1 MKLRPGHMVVGLLVL
16 SLSTIA
22 LAQPMMI
29 DPSKMSGI
37 PRPDSQVPP
46 GTVTVRLIRG
56 ELSNRMVGVDVGL
69 AGADGKVQVQ
79 KTNDEGRATFS
90 GLQIGATYQARSTD
104 GVQELTSQPIELPS
118 SAGVRVMLVFAAKPG
133 EGGQA
138 AEGAPSGAP
147 AMPTAPSDSKGVA
160 HPDKSLPGGTLIVR
174 AVGPGGAALPDLT
187 VVLGHARQGEGQ
199 KGVTEQ
205 RAKTN
210 KDGEAKFEGLDAKPT
225 SGYLVE
231 VQKDSA
237 RFPSKPFR
245 LQENVGMR
253 VEIDVLPVT
262 KDLGAL
268 HIGPGSH
275 FIVEVSDDVVQV
287 SEILRL
293 MNTSPNAVDPGPG
306 GLHFPLPA
314 KALQAQSG
322 PQSAPQLKVVGH
334 EGIWSGP
341 IPPGDTELQ
350 ILFVLAYE
358 GGSLDMTQRTPV
370 MFDDTAVVTEKLE
383 GFLVEGQNF
392 TSEEKE
398 LQGHKLVLYRGS
410 GTTANGTLTLHFT
423 GLPHADP
430 TWRYVSLA
438 LCLAFVIGF
447 GVYAFG
453 PGTRKKGREKALVEE
468 REQLLGQLVALEQK
482 GGDDAKRTKKR
493 EQLTAQLTRIYR
505 ELDEV
510 GR

>member
-1 MKLRPGHMVVGLLVL
+1 MRSRQALVGLILL
-16 SLSTIA
+16 FSSSLA

-37 PRPDSQVPP
+37 PRPDPQVPP

-69 AGADGKVQVQ
+69 ASPDGKVQVQ
-79 KTNDEGRATFS
+79 KTNEEGRATFS
-90 GLQIGATYQARSTD
+90 GLAAGATYQARATD
-104 GVQELTSQPIELPS
+104 GLQELTSQPIELPGS
-118 SAGVRVMLVFAAKPG
+118 SGVRVMLVFKAKPG
-133 EGGQA
+133 EGGA
-138 AEGAPSGAP
+138 AEGSGEAEAP
-147 AMPTAPSDSKGVA
+147 AATAGAAAGSDGTM

-174 AVGPGGAALPDLT
+174 AAGEGGTPLPDLT
-187 VVLGHARQGEGQ
+187 VVLGHARQGE
-199 KGVTEQ
+199 KGVQER

-231 VQKDSA
+231 VQKDGA

-245 LQENVGMR
+245 LQENVGAR
-253 VEIDVLPVT
+253 IAIDVRPVSHE
-262 KDLGAL
+262 LGAL

-287 SEILRL
+287 VEVLRL
-293 MNTSPNAVDPGPG
+293 MNTSKNAVDPGPA
-306 GLHFPLPA
+306 GLHLPLPD
-314 KALQAQSG
+314 KALQSQAG
-322 PQSAPQLKVVGH
+322 PQSPPSLRVVGH
-334 EGIWSGP
+334 EAILTGA

-350 ILFVLAYE
+350 IVYVLAYE
-358 GGSLDMTQRTPV
+358 GGALDLVQRTPV
-370 MFDDTAVVTEKLE
+370 AFDDSAVVTEKID
-383 GFLVEGQNF
+383 GFTIGGQNLVP
-392 TSEEKE
+392 EEKE
-398 LQGHKLVLYRGS
+398 LQGRKLILYRGS
-410 GTTANGTLTLHFT
+410 GTSPGGILHLELR

-430 TWRYVSLA
+430 TWRYVSLI
-438 LCLAFVIGF
+438 LCIGFVVGF

-453 PGTRKKGREKALVEE
+453 AGTRKSGRDKLLIEE
-468 REQLLGQLVALEQK
+468 REQLIGALVELEQK
-482 GGDDAKRTKKR
+482 GGDDAKKAKKR
-493 EQLTAQLTRIYR
+493 NELTAKLTRIYR

>member
-1 MKLRPGHMVVGLLVL
+1 
-16 SLSTIA
+16 
-22 LAQPMMI
+22 AQPMMI

-37 PRPDSQVPP
+37 PRPDGQVPP

-56 ELSNRMVGVDVGL
+56 QLSNRMIGVDVGL
-69 AGADGKVQVQ
+69 AGADGKVTVQ
-79 KTNDEGRATFS
+79 KTDDQGRATFS
-90 GLQIGATYQARSTD
+90 GLTIGATYQARSTD
-104 GVQELTSQPIELPS
+104 GVQDLTSQPIELPS

-133 EGGQA
+133 EEGGQA
-138 AEGAPSGAP
+138 AEGGEGAPAGGAP
-147 AMPTAPSDSKGVA
+147 AMPTATNSSDGVA
-160 HPDKSLPGGTLIVR
+160 HPDKALPGGTLIVR
-174 AVGPGGAALPDLT
+174 AVGLGGTPLPDLV

-231 VQKDSA
+231 VQKDGA

-245 LQENVGMR
+245 LQENVGER
-253 VEIDVLPVT
+253 LSVDVRPVT

-287 SEILRL
+287 FEVLRL

-306 GLHFPLPA
+306 GLHFPLPDR
-314 KALQAQSG
+314 ALQAQAG
-322 PQSAPQLKVVGH
+322 PQSSPSLRVVGH
-334 EGIWSGP
+334 EAIWSGP

-350 ILFVLAYE
+350 IQFMLAYE
-358 GGSLDMTQRTPV
+358 GGSLDFTQRTPV
-370 MFDDTAVVTEKLE
+370 MFDDSAVVTEKID
-383 GFLVEGQNF
+383 GFNVEGQNF
-392 TSEEKE
+392 TAEEKE
-398 LQGHKLVLYRGS
+398 LQGRKLVLYRGS
-410 GTTANGTLTLHFT
+410 GTTAGGTLSLHFT

-438 LCLAFVIGF
+438 LCLAFVLGF

-453 PGTRKKGREKALVEE
+453 PGTRKKGRVKALADE

-482 GGDDAKRTKKR
+482 GGDDAKRAKKR

>member
-1 MKLRPGHMVVGLLVL
+1 MKLRVIVGLMLL
-16 SLSTIA
+16 SSTV

-37 PRPDSQVPP
+37 PRPDPQVPP

-69 AGADGKVQVQ
+69 ASADGKVTIQ

-104 GVQELTSQPIELPS
+104 GLQELTSQPIELPS

-133 EGGQA
+133 EGA
-138 AEGAPSGAP
+138 AEGQAEAGAAPAG
-147 AMPTAPSDSKGVA
+147 AMPTAAAAANDNGVA
-160 HPDKSLPGGTLIVR
+160 HPDKALPGGTLIVR
-174 AVGPGGAALPDLT
+174 AVGEGGVPLPGLT
-187 VVLGHARQGEGQ
+187 VVLGHARQGE
-199 KGVTEQ
+199 KGVQERKAQ
-205 RAKTN
+205 TN

-225 SGYLVE
+225 SGYLIE
-231 VQKDSA
+231 VQKEGA
-237 RFPSKPFR
+237 RFPSRPFR
-245 LQENVGMR
+245 LQENIGMR
-253 VEIDVLPVT
+253 LSIDVRPVS

-268 HIGPGSH
+268 HIGQGSH
-275 FIVEVSDDVVQV
+275 FIIEVSDDVVQIFEV
-287 SEILRL
+287 LRL
-293 MNTSPNAVDPGPG
+293 MNTSQNAIDPGPA
-306 GLHFPLPA
+306 GLHFPLPD
-314 KALQAQSG
+314 KALQAQAG
-322 PQSAPQLKVVGH
+322 QQSSPSLRVVGH
-334 EGIWSGP
+334 EGIWTGP

-350 ILFVLAYE
+350 IQFVLPYE
-358 GGSLDMTQRTPV
+358 GGALDIVQRTPV
-370 MFDDTAVVTEKLE
+370 MFDDSAVVTEKID
-383 GFLVEGQNF
+383 GFSVEGQNF
-392 TSEEKE
+392 TAEEKE
-398 LQGHKLVLYRGS
+398 LQGRKLVLYRGS
-410 GTTANGTLTLHFT
+410 GTTANGTLVLHLL

-430 TWRYVSLA
+430 TWRYVSLG
-438 LCLAFVIGF
+438 LCIAFVIGF
-447 GVYAFG
+447 GVYAFA

-482 GGDDAKRTKKR
+482 GGDDAKRAKKR

>member
-1 MKLRPGHMVVGLLVL
+1 MKLRLIVGLLLL
-16 SLSTIA
+16 SLSSLA

-37 PRPDSQVPP
+37 PRPDPQVPP

-56 ELSNRMVGVDVGL
+56 ELSNRMVGADVGL
-69 AGADGKVQVQ
+69 ASADGKVQIQ
-79 KTNDEGRATFS
+79 KTNEEGRATFS

-104 GVQELTSQPIELPS
+104 GIQELTSQPIELPS

-133 EGGQA
+133 EAGAEGQA
-138 AEGAPSGAP
+138 AEAGAT
-147 AMPTAPSDSKGVA
+147 PTAANSSDGVA
-160 HPDKSLPGGTLIVR
+160 HPDKTLPGGTLIVR
-174 AVGPGGAALPDLT
+174 AVGAGGVPLPELT
-187 VVLGHARQGEGQ
+187 VVLGHARQGE
-199 KGVTEQ
+199 KGVQE
-205 RAKTN
+205 RKAKTN

-225 SGYLVE
+225 SGYLIE
-231 VQKDSA
+231 VQKDGA
-237 RFPSKPFR
+237 RFPSRPFR

-253 VEIDVLPVT
+253 LSIDVRPVS

-275 FIVEVSDDVVQV
+275 FIIEVSDDVVQIFEV
-287 SEILRL
+287 LRL
-293 MNTSPNAVDPGPG
+293 MNTSQNAIDPGPA
-306 GLHFPLPA
+306 GLHFPLPD
-314 KALQAQSG
+314 KALQAQAG
-322 PQSAPQLKVVGH
+322 QQSSPSLRVVGH
-334 EGIWSGP
+334 EGIWTGP

-350 ILFVLAYE
+350 IQFMLPYE
-358 GGSLDMTQRTPV
+358 GGSLDIVQRTPV
-370 MFDDTAVVTEKLE
+370 MFDDSAVVTEMID
-383 GFLVEGQNF
+383 GFSVEGQNF
-392 TSEEKE
+392 KPEEKE
-398 LQGHKLVLYRGS
+398 LQGRKLVLYRGD
-410 GTTANGTLTLHFT
+410 GTTANGTLVLHLL

-438 LCLAFVIGF
+438 LCIAFVLGF
-447 GVYAFG
+447 GVYAFA

-482 GGDDAKRTKKR
+482 TGDDAKRAKKR